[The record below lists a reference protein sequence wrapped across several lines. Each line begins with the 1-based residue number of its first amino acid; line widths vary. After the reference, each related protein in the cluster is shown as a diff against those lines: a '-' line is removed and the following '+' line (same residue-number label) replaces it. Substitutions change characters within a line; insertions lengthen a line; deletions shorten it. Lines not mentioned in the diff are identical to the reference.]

1 MDKNLFSS
9 FSCFSLIFMNN
20 GMRHFSLIVIEF
32 TDLFRSIIQAIA
44 TYHDMVGTEINLV
57 MQF

>member
-20 GMRHFSLIVIEF
+20 EMRHFYLIGIEF

-44 TYHDMVGTEINLV
+44 TYLDMVGTEINLI